1 MCGSGKTVW
10 QEPPFHDE
18 PMVAEHMT
26 PGETAEHLPAAIPNT
41 STDLSTNE

>member
-1 MCGSGKTVW
+1 MCRSGKTLR